1 MKKKQNFYCFH
12 GKKNLL
18 KIMRLLFVLMTMTS
32 MTISASGFSQQQRVT
47 LDVKNVGAM
56 ELFKEIQRG
65 TSLYF
70 VYNNADLSAYD
81 KISVSARDENVDIL
95 LKRVFPNL
103 DFLFE
108 GNVIIVKPTASIDE
122 RKDIKKFAI
131 KGKVVDDK
139 NQPLPGVTIRVDS
152 TTVGCS
158 TDEKGLFSL
167 VLPMETGR
175 LIFSFIGFK
184 QEVRKFKA
192 GDELLVKMKE
202 DVSDLDEVT
211 VIAYGERN
219 KRELIGSVSSVK
231 AKDLE
236 EIPSASLT
244 NLLQGHMAG
253 VEVSNISGAPGGGG
267 TRVIVRGYNSL
278 MNGTTSGEPLYVVD
292 GVPIHSFTSPVTGT
306 NTLAEIDPSTIESV
320 EVLKD
325 AASAAIYG
333 SRASNGVILITT
345 KKGKVG
351 RGDFQA
357 NVSYSYSVL
366 PETPEQ
372 IIGNGERRWWIATA
386 RNERIAGNYGNP
398 MTGDDWQLPTSY
410 YEAYAHRAGTYDYFW
425 GNGYSLQSD
434 GYGYHP
440 QLQDSLNPFY
450 NNATNWW
457 KQVFRHGKIINANLQ
472 SSGGNERVTY
482 LVGGGWYQE
491 KGIMYGSEFKRANL
505 ITNIN
510 MKPRKNLSLDARLY
524 LSYSDRSRGS
534 GSSGFGDG
542 KAIERL
548 TADPKQTSSLLPAD
562 GEVKD
567 RLLQLLNS
575 KVDKA
580 YSYNIRSSLN
590 LGYEFIRGLKLTAS
604 ISANYT
610 EARSNTFSPS
620 YLDQQNNLSKSI
632 GQMEGNMIL
641 QNEELLSYKFNIK
654 ERHNFDLLFGFS
666 YIRTSKNSMY
676 GSGEGSPSDK
686 IHYVLSGFN
695 TTYTKAGEIVSL
707 QKYNSNFEEK
717 IQVSGFGRI
726 AYNFRQKYLTEVT
739 LRRDGSSVFGEDV
752 RWATFPS
759 VAVGWAFSEEKF
771 MDRLWWLSYGKI
783 RASWG
788 TSGQEFAE
796 PYLAHGTY
804 VIGDKFLG
812 GVGMDP
818 ATIFNKS
825 LTWEESDQY
834 DIGLDVDLFDYRL
847 KFKLDYYYKYSKSVL
862 WNAPLP
868 GSVYYFSSAWQNALE
883 VSNEGLELEMVAD
896 ILRETSVSWRARF
909 NISRNW
915 NRFEKSYSGLDVP
928 GSSNPYVIGRSLFGF
943 YVYKNLGMIQNA
955 EDVPS
960 YFDQNMYE
968 NSLYAGHYSTPYRE
982 GMYQLADLNGDGR
995 IDADNDR
1002 YYAASTLPLASG
1014 GFANEIAW
1022 KNFDLNVLFTFSFG
1036 RKMINGLKK
1045 GGLASDHQFGPVFRD
1060 YRGSTFWQQSGDQT
1074 DYPRIEAAYSGY
1086 TGQFDGYTDKDIE
1099 TVGFVRLKQLTLG
1112 YNVPQSI
1119 MKKIGL
1125 ESGRV
1130 FFTGE
1135 NLFLI
1140 TNYSGVDPESVD
1152 PTSGIDNF
1160 NNYPLA
1166 RKLTLGLTLKF

>member
-1 MKKKQNFYCFH
+1 MKKNESFYYFY

-18 KIMRLLFVLMTMTS
+18 KIMRLLFILMTMTG
-32 MTISASGFSQQQRVT
+32 MTISASTFSQQQRVT
-47 LDVKNVGAM
+47 LDMKNVGAM
-56 ELFKEIQRG
+56 ELFKQIQKE
-65 TSLYF
+65 TNLFF
-70 VYNNADLSAYD
+70 VYNDADLIPFD
-81 KISVSARDENVDIL
+81 NISVSARDEAVDVL
-95 LKRVFPNL
+95 LNRVFTGLN
-103 DFLFE
+103 FLFE
-108 GNVIIVKPTASIDE
+108 GNVIIVKPMITKDDE
-122 RKDIKKFAI
+122 KKEVKKHVI
-131 KGKVVDDK
+131 KGKVIDEK
-139 NQPLPGVTIRVDS
+139 NQPLPGVTVRLDS
-152 TTVGCS
+152 TTVGCA
-158 TDEKGLFSL
+158 TNEKGMFELI
-167 VLPMETGR
+167 LPVEKGQ
-175 LIFSFIGFK
+175 LIFSFVGFK
-184 QEVRKFKA
+184 QEKKSFKA
-192 GDELLVKMKE
+192 GEEMIVKLKE
-202 DVSDLDEVT
+202 ETSDLDEVT

-236 EIPSASLT
+236 EVPSASLA

-253 VEVSNISGAPGGGG
+253 VEVNNISGAPGGGG
-267 TRVIVRGYNSL
+267 SRVVVRGYNSL

-366 PETPEQ
+366 PKTPEQ
-372 IIGNGERRWWIATA
+372 IIGNGERRWWIAAA
-386 RNERIAGNYGNP
+386 RNERVAGNFGNP
-398 MTGDDWQLPTSY
+398 MTGDNWQLPTSY
-410 YEAYAHRAGTYDYFW
+410 YDAYSHMAGTYDYFW
-425 GNGYSLQSD
+425 GNGYSLQND
-434 GYGYHP
+434 GYGYTP

-491 KGIMYGSEFKRANL
+491 EGIMYGSEFKRANL

-610 EARSNTFSPS
+610 EARANTFSPS

-641 QNEELLSYKFNIK
+641 QNEELLSYKFNVK
-654 ERHNFDLLFGFS
+654 EQHNFDLLFGFS

-695 TTYTKAGEIVSL
+695 TTYTKAGEIVAL

-717 IQVSGFGRI
+717 VQVSGFGRI

-771 MDRLWWLSYGKI
+771 MDRFWWLSYGKI

-812 GVGMDP
+812 SVGMDP

-834 DIGLDVDLFDYRL
+834 DL
-847 KFKLDYYYKYSKSVL
+847 
-862 WNAPLP
+862 
-868 GSVYYFSSAWQNALE
+868 
-883 VSNEGLELEMVAD
+883 GLELELVAD
-896 ILRETSVSWRARF
+896 ILRESAVSWRARF

-928 GSSNPYVIGRSLFGF
+928 GANNPYVIGRSLFGF
-943 YVYKNLGMIQNA
+943 YVYKNLGRIQNS

-968 NSLYAGHYSTPYRE
+968 NSLYAGYYTTPYRE

-1014 GFANEIAW
+1014 GFANEITW

-1036 RKMINGLKK
+1036 RKMINRLKK
-1045 GGLASDHQFGPVFRD
+1045 GALELNHQFGPIFQD
-1060 YRGSTFWQQSGDQT
+1060 YRGLTFWQQPGDET
-1074 DYPRIEAAYSGY
+1074 DYPRIEAAYAGY
-1086 TGQFDGYTDKDIE
+1086 TGQFDAYTDK
-1099 TVGFVRLKQLTLG
+1099 G
-1112 YNVPQSI
+1112 Y
-1119 MKKIGL
+1119 
-1125 ESGRV
+1125 
-1130 FFTGE
+1130 
-1135 NLFLI
+1135 
-1140 TNYSGVDPESVD
+1140 
-1152 PTSGIDNF
+1152 
-1160 NNYPLA
+1160 
-1166 RKLTLGLTLKF
+1166 